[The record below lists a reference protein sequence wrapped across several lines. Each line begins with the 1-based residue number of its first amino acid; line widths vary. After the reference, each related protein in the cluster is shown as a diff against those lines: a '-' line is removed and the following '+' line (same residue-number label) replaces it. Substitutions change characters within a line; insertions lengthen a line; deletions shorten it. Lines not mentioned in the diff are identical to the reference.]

1 MLLCKNEILSPEHSN
16 QQLLLLHLN
25 INSLQ
30 NKFDELKVINAELRA
45 GIIVL
50 TETKIDSSYTNAQ
63 FSLPNYK
70 IYRQD
75 RAKGGG
81 GVLTYIAS
89 QIPSK
94 KT

>member
-1 MLLCKNEILSPEHSN
+1 M
-16 QQLLLLHLN
+16 
-25 INSLQ
+25 
-30 NKFDELKVINAELRA
+30 
-45 GIIVL
+45 

-94 KT
+94 KNLEYLLYLN